1 MKKKLLLAGGLK
13 MLSGLLV
20 MGLLLFVPAGTWRY
34 PGGWRLMALLFVPM
48 PVVGVVL
55 YVKAPE
61 LLEKRLNSREQ
72 EPEQKRVI
80 LLSALVFVA
89 GFVLAGVDFRFG
101 WTRLPMAVVVA
112 GCVLFCGAYGLYAE
126 VMRENAWLSR
136 TVEVQEGQQV
146 VDTGLYGVVRHPHVP
161 GGAGAVPLHA
171 PGAGLR
177 RGGGALPDDP
187 LGAGAAHPQ
196 RGAGAGDRASGI
208 WRLQKKG
215 EVPADPLPVV
225 SPLDSYTVAGIRMG
239 TARKVEKRPRR
250 SCIMDGKN
258 KEREGCLCYSRIPSS
273 FAA

>member
-13 MLSGLLV
+13 MLSGLLA

-48 PVVGVVL
+48 PVVGAVL

-89 GFVLAGVDFRFG
+89 GFVLAGLDFRFG
-101 WTRLPMAVVVA
+101 WTHLPLAVVIA

-146 VDTGLYGVVRHPHVP
+146 VDTGLYGVVRHPMYLGVLVLFLSMPLVLGSAVAVVP
-161 GGAGAVPLHA
+161 FLAIPWVLVQRIRNEEQVLETGL
-171 PGAGLR
+171 PGY
-177 RGGGALPDDP
+177 
-187 LGAGAAHPQ
+187 
-196 RGAGAGDRASGI
+196 GDYRKKVKY
-208 WRLQKKG
+208 RL
-215 EVPADPLPVV
+215 
-225 SPLDSYTVAGIRMG
+225 
-239 TARKVEKRPRR
+239 
-250 SCIMDGKN
+250 
-258 KEREGCLCYSRIPSS
+258 IP
-273 FAA
+273 FLW

>member
-48 PVVGVVL
+48 PVVGAVL

-80 LLSALVFVA
+80 LLSALVFIA
-89 GFVLAGVDFRFG
+89 GFVLAGLDFRFG
-101 WTRLPMAVVVA
+101 WTHLPLAVVIA

-136 TVEVQEGQQV
+136 TVEVQEDQRV
-146 VDTGLYGVVRHPHVP
+146 VDTGLYGVVRHPMYLGVLVLFLSMPLVLGSAVAVVP
-161 GGAGAVPLHA
+161 FLLVPWVLVKRIRNEEQVLETGL
-171 PGAGLR
+171 PGY
-177 RGGGALPDDP
+177 
-187 LGAGAAHPQ
+187 
-196 RGAGAGDRASGI
+196 GDYRKKVKY
-208 WRLQKKG
+208 RL
-215 EVPADPLPVV
+215 
-225 SPLDSYTVAGIRMG
+225 
-239 TARKVEKRPRR
+239 
-250 SCIMDGKN
+250 
-258 KEREGCLCYSRIPSS
+258 IP
-273 FAA
+273 FLW